1 MTAEPLLPIP
11 TATHRVVQ
19 WATGNVGGHALRAVL
34 EHPHLVL
41 CGVLVHDPAKAGL
54 DAAELCGVDG
64 RTGVTATTD
73 VAEALALAP
82 DCVLYMPR
90 LFDPDE
96 VCALLVAGIDVV
108 TTHGEL
114 RHPESMDPEVCAR
127 IEAACWFGGAS
138 VLSTG
143 VAPGFVTETLP
154 VALSSLQRRVRR
166 IGIEESVQLAT
177 HGADRLMLE
186 AMGFGGAAREFE
198 PERLAHARRLHAPSL
213 RLLAESLR
221 LPLDRVAVRG
231 EHAVAARDVALAGTV
246 LPAGT
251 VAAQRITVTGV
262 ANGRDLLEYRST
274 WYCTAELEPAWTV
287 RETGWHVAVE
297 GETPVELSLRY
308 PVEPERLAA
317 ISPRYAANRAVNA
330 VAYLRA
336 APPGIRTTRDLPPLV
351 AELGHP

>member
-1 MTAEPLLPIP
+1 MAIEPLLPPP
-11 TATHRVVQ
+11 TASHRVVQ
-19 WATGNVGGHALRAVL
+19 WATGNVGAHALRAVL

-54 DAAELCGVDG
+54 DAAELCGAG
-64 RTGVTATTD
+64 RATGITATTD
-73 VAEALALAP
+73 VAEVLALAP

-96 VCALLVAGIDVV
+96 VCRLLVAGIDVV

-114 RHPESMDPEVCAR
+114 RHPESMEPEVCAR

-166 IGIEESVQLAT
+166 IAIEESVQLAT

-221 LPLDRVAVRG
+221 LPLDTVAVRG
-231 EHAVAARDVALAGTV
+231 EHAVATRDVALAGTV
-246 LPAGT
+246 IPAGT

-262 ANGRDLLEYRST
+262 ADGHDLLGYRST
-274 WYCTAELEPAWTV
+274 WYCTDELDPAWTV
-287 RETGWHVAVE
+287 GETGWHVSVE

-308 PVEPERLAA
+308 PVRPDRLAA
-317 ISPRYAANRAVNA
+317 VSPRYAANRAVNA

-336 APPGIRTTRDLPPLV
+336 APPGIRTTGDLPPIV
-351 AELGHP
+351 AELGRS